1 MQSFRQITVV
11 PPNSRLIG
19 SKKNRELGDLIT
31 VVNRSS
37 QKLLLSKIK
46 DIWIF
51 PPFTQLNQLIKKKP
65 VNKKSKIDTF
75 FKNV

>member
-1 MQSFRQITVV
+1 MLIMLLRNCQKIDNLCGTVV

-37 QKLLLSKIK
+37 QKLLLSKN
-46 DIWIF
+46 IWANLGKF
-51 PPFTQLNQLIKKKP
+51 SRNRYGKTKKKIG
-65 VNKKSKIDTF
+65 N
-75 FKNV
+75 